1 MTLVERNKI
10 DNIIKEYLL
19 LDIRIKILKAKK
31 YNDKVTDEVGK
42 IIKCDKNGLIL
53 QLKDGQVSLLEVQK
67 VGKNRMDYK
76 SFVNG
81 NQQFLGKV
89 LK

>member
-1 MTLVERNKI
+1 M
-10 DNIIKEYLL
+10 
-19 LDIRIKILKAKK
+19 LDDQVFKILKAKK
-31 YNDKVTDEVGK
+31 ANDLVTGK
-42 IIKCDKNGLIL
+42 IGEIIQADKFGLLL

-67 VGKNRMDYK
+67 QGKSKLDYK

-81 NQQFLGKV
+81 NKQILNKL